1 MRSWPKGRS
10 FNRPDGQM
18 GGSAVEEVKPSSFC
32 LGEAL
37 LAGPTRRRL
46 KEGPKTQRRDL
57 GVSQDPLEE
66 LNQVGMERKASL
78 FRTDGWMDMDIIHE
92 SVHL

>member
-1 MRSWPKGRS
+1 
-10 FNRPDGQM
+10 M

-66 LNQVGMERKASL
+66 LDQVGMERKASL
-78 FRTDGWMDMDIIHE
+78 FRPTAPHRRRRERMDGWTWT
-92 SVHL
+92 